1 MTELDGHRVYFDANA
16 FIYFLDQHPRY
27 VDLVTPIF
35 EAAYAGQL
43 EAVTGQIAVAEVMVG
58 PYRSGDQRIIER
70 TAAFFETPNL
80 FDIRPHG
87 HREFDEAARLRA
99 RTSLLLVDALHV
111 ATARHSGCDY
121 FVTNDAR
128 IRSESDLTVLQIDA
142 RRSGEQ

>member
-1 MTELDGHRVYFDANA
+1 MTELNGHRVYFDANA

-27 VDLVTPIF
+27 ADLVTPIF

-58 PYRSGDQRIIER
+58 PYRSGDQRIIDR

-80 FDIRPHG
+80 LDIRPHG
-87 HREFDEAARLRA
+87 RREFDDAARLRG
-99 RTSLLLVDALHV
+99 RTSLLLVDAVHV
-111 ATARHSGCDY
+111 ATARRGGCDY

-128 IRSESDLTVLQIDA
+128 IRSESGLTVVHIEA
-142 RRSGEQ
+142 MRSGE